1 MKPLPVLAMVYGQ
14 PLSLKTSVSADLSRA
29 CGWGLLSTGFF
40 GPVAAQSGDPGFES
54 DRDRRYEALARV
66 CAVYIRDGWSV
77 VVDGNFNE
85 PRWRKPILTLSAGGA
100 ARLALIRCVCSDHRL
115 LRLRQESRAAS
126 RWCLDHL
133 SLPYRDEANF
143 QRISAEKIPTV
154 ELPRGVD
161 TASWVIDTG
170 SWSIQ
175 SNVLSSDS
183 ASWASLDLL
192 LREWV
197 EKRGRMMLE
206 MRDA

>member
-14 PLSLKTSVSADLSRA
+14 PLSLKSSVSADISRA

-40 GPVAAQSGDPGFES
+40 GPVAAQSGDPSFES
-54 DRDRRYEALARV
+54 DRNRRYEALARL

-77 VVDGNFNE
+77 VVEGNFTE
-85 PRWRKPILTLSAGGA
+85 LRWRKPVFTLSAGGV
-100 ARLALIRCVCSDHRL
+100 ARLALIRCVCSDQRV

-133 SLPYRDEANF
+133 SLPYRDKTDVQNIA
-143 QRISAEKIPTV
+143 AEEIPTT
-154 ELPRGVD
+154 ELPLGVD

-175 SNVLSSDS
+175 SNMRSSDR
-183 ASWASLDLL
+183 ASWLSLDLL

-197 EKRGRMMLE
+197 AKRGKTVLE
-206 MRDA
+206 IKNE